1 MFVAQQRLKLFN
13 PFSGKYCR
21 HNFSS
26 PDTLNIV
33 VIFWFISLVFFWHM
47 HSLHQSFVLG
57 LPILQPF
64 LLVYSRFES
73 HFLLFMCCVFM
84 FVDPLFS
91 VCVQMDCRYL
101 FSTFFSFIPKNS
113 YCYLPWGF
121 LYLCCRNCL
130 YVIVMGLLVLS
141 GRVFVGITF

>member
-33 VIFWFISLVFFWHM
+33 VIFGFISLWASFFWHM

-57 LPILQPF
+57 LPILQP
-64 LLVYSRFES
+64 LLLIYIFKIRS
-73 HFLLFMCCVFM
+73 HFLLFMCWVFM
-84 FVDPLFS
+84 FVQCTLCSLFVYKWTVETYSQPFS
-91 VCVQMDCRYL
+91 VSYL
-101 FSTFFSFIPKNS
+101 RTHIAI
-113 YCYLPWGF
+113 CHGGF
-121 LYLCCRNCL
+121 YI
-130 YVIVMGLLVLS
+130 YVVEIVFM
-141 GRVFVGITF
+141 